1 MANDKL
7 NCENN
12 NEIIVQQV
20 YEWNKFNENKN
31 NVEER
36 EEESSNNSNS
46 ILISSQMH
54 SLLS

>member
-12 NEIIVQQV
+12 NGIIVQQV